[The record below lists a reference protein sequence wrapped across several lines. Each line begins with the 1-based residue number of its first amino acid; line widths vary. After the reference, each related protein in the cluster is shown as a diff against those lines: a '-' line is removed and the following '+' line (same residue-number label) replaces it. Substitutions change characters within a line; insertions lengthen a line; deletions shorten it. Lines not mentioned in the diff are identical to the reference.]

1 MKHCIF
7 RILYAIKEFIF
18 GVRMHRYAC
27 KYCRNCAKHGCEGE
41 NIIIKDGKPQCTHF
55 TAKEAECHNDTK
67 SA

>member
-27 KYCRNCAKHGCEGE
+27 KYCRHCVHYGKDQCIGDQ
-41 NIIIKDGKPQCTHF
+41 ITIQDGKPTCAYF
-55 TAKEAECHNDTK
+55 SAKEVTK
-67 SA
+67 